1 MVNFIVWLIFAT
13 KMQKFAPDVLKI
25 VVWEFEHRV
34 LSRCR
39 AFGIEPIISS
49 KAQIASYENVSLNVY
64 HTFPLPVPSLLN
76 LCL

>member
-1 MVNFIVWLIFAT
+1 
-13 KMQKFAPDVLKI
+13 MQKFAPDVLKI
-25 VVWEFEHRV
+25 VVWEFEHEV

-39 AFGIEPIISS
+39 AFEIRIVISS
-49 KAQIASYENVSLNVY
+49 EAQIVSYEFFFLNVY

>member
-1 MVNFIVWLIFAT
+1 
-13 KMQKFAPDVLKI
+13 MQKFAPDVLKI
-25 VVWEFEHRV
+25 VVWEFEHQV
-34 LSRCR
+34 LSRCK
-39 AFGIEPIISS
+39 AFGIETIISS